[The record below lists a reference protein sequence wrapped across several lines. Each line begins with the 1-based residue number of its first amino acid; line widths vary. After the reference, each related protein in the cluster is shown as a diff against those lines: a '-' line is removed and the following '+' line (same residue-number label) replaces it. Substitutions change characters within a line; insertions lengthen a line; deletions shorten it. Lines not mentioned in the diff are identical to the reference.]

1 MARKFLTPI
10 DLNKNELQNAVI
22 QNLASAPSSPA
33 LGQIYFDTA
42 VNELL
47 SWNGTAWRQAD
58 GFATGLLTG
67 RPAAATANS
76 GTFYYAIDNYLLYYS
91 NGTTWQ
97 QTNNFGS
104 GLSSSVVITGT
115 SADGTSTNYARAD
128 HNHAGP
134 GFGNVTGT
142 TTYGIASGNG
152 SALTVARSDHSHGTP
167 ALSTNAATN
176 ITATASTNG
185 TGTTPAKDDH
195 VHGFTPGNF
204 SVSAFAAAAANV
216 SLGGFKLTNVGTP
229 TADTDAA
236 NKAYVDGVTQGLNI
250 HDSAKLA
257 TTTNL
262 VATYTPGTTGADGGT
277 GVGATLTI
285 TATGVLTIDG
295 VATAL
300 NDRILVKNQ
309 TNQLHNG
316 IYRVSTAGAT
326 GVSAVLTRASD
337 DDNNIS
343 GEVTAGDFVFVVAGT
358 QAATGWVQSNEGTAV
373 TPIGGIKIG
382 TDPIY
387 FTQFSGAGAYTGGNG
402 LTQTGTTFDVGAG
415 LGILSN
421 TNDVAIDTAVVVR
434 KYSTSIGDAA
444 ATSIAVTHNLNT
456 RDVTVG
462 VYLANGTYEEVN
474 CDIQH
479 TSVNVVTLLFSIAP
493 TLNQYRVVVHG

>member
-22 QNLASAPSSPA
+22 QNLASAPSSPV

-58 GFATGLLTG
+58 GFATGLLAG

-91 NGTTWQ
+91 NGGAWQ
-97 QTNNFGS
+97 QVSNFGT
-104 GLSSSVVITGT
+104 GLSSAVSITGT
-115 SADGTSTNYARAD
+115 STDGTSTNYARAD

-134 GFGNVTGT
+134 GFGTATGT
-142 TTYGIASGNG
+142 TTYGLSASNG
-152 SALTVARSDHSHGTP
+152 SASTVSRSDHTHGTP
-167 ALSTNAATN
+167 SLSSNAATN
-176 ITATASTNG
+176 ISATTAANG
-185 TGTTPAKDDH
+185 TGTAPAKDDH

-204 SVSAFAAAAANV
+204 SVSAFASAAADVNLNSHKIINLAA
-216 SLGGFKLTNVGTP
+216 P

-236 NKAYVDGVTQGLNI
+236 NKAYVDSATQGLNV
-250 HDSAKLA
+250 HDSVKLA
-257 TTTNL
+257 TTANL
-262 VATYTPGTTGADGGT
+262 VATYTPGSAGADGGT

-285 TATGVLTIDG
+285 TATGPLTIDG
-295 VATAL
+295 VVAAL

-309 TNQLHNG
+309 TTQLQNG
-316 IYRVSTAGAT
+316 LYYISTAGTT
-326 GVSAVLTRASD
+326 GVSAVLTRTLD
-337 DDNNIS
+337 GDNSIA
-343 GEVTAGDFVFVVAGT
+343 GDITPGDFVYVVAGG
-358 QAATGWVQSNEGTAV
+358 QASTGWVQSNQGTA
-373 TPIGGIKIG
+373 TSPANGIKLG
-382 TDPIY
+382 TDAVA

-421 TNDVAIDTAVVVR
+421 ANDVAIDTGVVVR
-434 KYSTSIGDAA
+434 KYAAAIGDGT
-444 ATSIAVTHNLNT
+444 ATSITVTHNLNT

-462 VYLANGTYEEVN
+462 VYSSASTYDEVS

-479 TSVNVVTLLFSIAP
+479 TSVNTVTLLFSVAP
-493 TLNQYRVVVHG
+493 TSGQYRVVVHG